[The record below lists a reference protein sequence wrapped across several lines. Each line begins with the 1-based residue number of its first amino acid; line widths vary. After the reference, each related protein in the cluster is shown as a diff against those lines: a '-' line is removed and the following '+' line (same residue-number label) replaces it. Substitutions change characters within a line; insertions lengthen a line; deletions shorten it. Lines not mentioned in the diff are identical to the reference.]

1 MTENFT
7 TFLDGLNFYNYIFFG
22 SIFSLFI
29 LLIILGII
37 LRHKMLLAIFLIT
50 LSFTILILG
59 STLGHTKI
67 NQFLYKNN
75 IKLISQKHL
84 TYSNAVVVYGVIKNS
99 SKFDFKNC
107 KISASI
113 YKVNN
118 NIIKNYIYKF
128 KPLAKMSILE
138 SNILKEHERE
148 FKMIIEP
155 FSYRKDYNI
164 SLGANCR

>member
-1 MTENFT
+1 MAENFT
-7 TFLDGLNFYNYIFFG
+7 TFLDGLISYNYIFFG

-29 LLIILGII
+29 LLTILGII
-37 LRHKMLLAIFLIT
+37 LRHKMSLAIFLII
-50 LSFTILILG
+50 LSFTILIVG

-84 TYSNAVVVYGVIKNS
+84 TYSNAVVVYGAIKNN
-99 SKFDFKNC
+99 SKFDFNNC

-113 YKVNN
+113 YKVSN
-118 NIIKNYIYKF
+118 NIIKDYIYKF
-128 KPLAKMSILE
+128 KPLAKVSILQKD
-138 SNILKEHERE
+138 ILKGHERE

-155 FSYRKDYNI
+155 FSYPKDYNI